1 MLLTIA
7 VYWPGLMAWFQKDDF
22 AWLSLRW
29 SIHGGRDLASALF
42 APHTEGTIR
51 PWSHAGYFL
60 AISPIFGVHAFPFR
74 VVAFLTQFANLALL
88 SLIAT
93 KLTGSRAAGFGAAI
107 LWTVNSALAT
117 AMSWIMAYNVT
128 LCAFFLL
135 LAFWLFLRYVET
147 RDWRYYAAQFAVFVL
162 GFGALETNLVYPALV
177 GAYTVAVNRKLLGKV
192 VPLFLVS
199 LAYTAFHL
207 WITPAPTS
215 GPYHAY
221 FDCSIFSTF
230 WMYWKSALGPF
241 RLTVLGIWSMRWPV
255 RATIAMTL
263 AIVGFLICRL
273 LKRDWVV
280 VVFPVWFVATLAP
293 VLPLREQFM
302 MQYLT
307 IPTIGLAMWGAAA
320 LVRAWQSGVIYKSAA
335 TLILVG
341 YLAVSVPVAVTE
353 TRIWSGDSQWSR
365 HMVLSM
371 LDAMRKEPGTLVL
384 LAGVDDRMF
393 HRLIYYMPFG
403 AYGMWD
409 VFVTPETRDTIHRLI
424 DADSWKNFLPDPESV
439 RRARD
444 EHRLQVLDIG
454 GDVVRD
460 ITAEYEQRQQ

>member
-1 MLLTIA
+1 MLLTLAI
-7 VYWPGLMAWFQKDDF
+7 YWPGLMAWFQKDDF

-29 SIHGGRDLASALF
+29 GIRGWGDLAWALF

-93 KLTGSRAAGFGAAI
+93 KLTGSRAAGFWAAI
-107 LWTVNSALAT
+107 LWAANSALVT
-117 AMSWIMAYNVT
+117 AMSWTMAYNVT
-128 LCAFFLL
+128 LCSFFLL
-135 LAFWLFLRYVET
+135 LAFWLFLRYGESGD
-147 RDWRYYAAQFAVFVL
+147 RRYYAAQFAVFVL

-177 GAYTVAVNRKLLGKV
+177 GAYAFAANRKLLGKV

-199 LAYTAFHL
+199 AAYTLFHL

-221 FDCSIFSTF
+221 FDSSIVPTF
-230 WMYWKSALGPF
+230 WTYWKSALGPI

-255 RATIAMTL
+255 RATIFMTL
-263 AIVGFLICRL
+263 ALVGFLICRL

-280 VVFPVWFVATLAP
+280 TVFPVWFVATLAP
-293 VLPLREQFM
+293 VLPLRDQFM

-307 IPTIGLAMWGAAA
+307 IPTIGLAMWGAVG
-320 LVRAWQSGVIYKSAA
+320 LVRAWQSGVRHKSVA
-335 TLILVG
+335 TLMLAG
-341 YLAVSVPVAVTE
+341 YLAVSVPVAITE
-353 TRIWSGDSQWSR
+353 TRIWNGDSQWAR
-365 HMVLSM
+365 HMVLSI
-371 LDAMRKEPGTLVL
+371 LDAVRKEPGTLVL
-384 LAGVDDRMF
+384 LAGVDDGMF

-409 VFVTPETRDTIHRLI
+409 VFVTPETRDTIHRLM

-439 RRARD
+439 RRARA
-444 EHRLQVLDIG
+444 ENRLQVLDISG
-454 GDVVRD
+454 GVVRD